1 MGLHLAGGEVS
12 LDNPHRPREFARG
25 MDILVSD
32 AIREKNQLEKYR
44 ATHTPEAIIISAE
57 SMLTR
62 LNDELAKIELERA
75 ENINFCI
82 YSFITGSFL
91 RNSLRFQA
99 SQGRCS
105 VIPMITISVSAEA
118 SWMILSV

>member
-1 MGLHLAGGEVS
+1 
-12 LDNPHRPREFARG
+12 

-32 AIREKNQLEKYR
+32 AIREKNQLENI
-44 ATHTPEAIIISAE
+44 ALHTPEAIIISAE

-62 LNDELAKIELERA
+62 LNDELAKIELVRA

-99 SQGRCS
+99 SHGRCS
-105 VIPMITISVSAEA
+105 VIPMITISVSAET